1 MRDLTIVKIG
11 GNVVD
16 SPLELLS
23 FLRDFSKLPGY
34 RLLVH
39 GGGKIASTFGQRL
52 GIKPNMVDGRRITD
66 AETLEL
72 VTMVYGGLVNKNIVA
87 RLQALG
93 SNAIGLTGADA
104 NCIKAVKRPVREID
118 FGFVG
123 DVTGPE
129 AINTATLSA
138 LFGAGLVPVV
148 APLTHDGAGSILNT
162 NADTVAAVLAAAFAP
177 LYKTRLLYC
186 FEKKGVLLDA
196 EDEDSVV
203 RHMNPVKFKEMREA
217 GQVSKGMLP
226 KLDNAFDALQA
237 GVFQVVIG
245 QSRHLLSM
253 AEDAKEGTLL
263 SL

>member
-1 MRDLTIVKIG
+1 M
-11 GNVVD
+11 D
-16 SPLELLS
+16 SPLELLN
-23 FLRDFSKLPGY
+23 FLRDFSELPGY
-34 RLLVH
+34 KLLVH
-39 GGGKIASTFGQRL
+39 GGGKTASTVGERL
-52 GIKPNMVDGRRITD
+52 GIKPNLVDGRRITD

-87 RLQALG
+87 RLQAIG

-104 NCIKAVKRPVREID
+104 NCIRAIKRPVREID
-118 FGFVG
+118 YGYVG

-129 AINTATLSA
+129 GINTDTLSA
-138 LFGAGLVPVV
+138 LFLAGLVPVV
-148 APLTHDGAGSILNT
+148 APLTHDGEGALLNT
-162 NADTVAAVLAAAFAP
+162 NADTVASVLAAAFAP

-186 FEKKGVLLDA
+186 FEKKGVLIDA
-196 EDEDSVV
+196 ADNESVV
-203 RHMNPVKFKEMREA
+203 RRLNPAKFMEMRET

-237 GVFQVVIG
+237 GVYQVVIG
-245 QSRHLLSM
+245 QSQHLLSM